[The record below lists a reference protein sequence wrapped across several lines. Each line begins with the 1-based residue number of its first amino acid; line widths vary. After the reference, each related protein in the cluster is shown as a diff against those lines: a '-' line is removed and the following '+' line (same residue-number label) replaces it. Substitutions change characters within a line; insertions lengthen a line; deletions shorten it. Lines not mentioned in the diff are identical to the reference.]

1 MNFGRL
7 TLVIYFTAEIT
18 ASFDIGSLNSL
29 EEIIEFVTGVAD
41 SLNGENLKA
50 AEELVDSFRIN
61 GYRNY
66 GEVFRKYFAEFPR
79 SDVTYQQIAELKS
92 FIERIDDA
100 WTKFGCEEA
109 GADLREF
116 VKLLPEILSQLY
128 GFYVGN
134 DQDVKGFPTQVAT
147 DSRPDDCEIT
157 ENDQLRLRKLHQILI
172 LSELRGLILS
182 LKASENP
189 QEAAARA
196 VFHSQQFL
204 QATRLGFLK
213 KWNHLQR
220 CDPPKDI
227 RGETFSEF
235 QGLFQGIIINELQ
248 TDSIDTTHCHNQCD
262 AVDYSRLVRCYSF
275 DAGNRTITHC
285 HKKPCNGL
293 LSACQWIG
301 FIKACEM
308 YENSSRRFL
317 WSDDVNEDSSYRKCP
332 GRLVTF
338 DYVWQNDVSR
348 CSVCRCICVEQE
360 GNSTAMRTISLI
372 PQLADI
378 HRNMVMTGVRFAQK
392 DRIFHLQ
399 IEQSEL
405 GPFGEIVPGTVEWK
419 ELGDFQYDSTG
430 EGSFSI
436 KKGDEFVKLTEFV
449 DFSFVALDQRTINLD
464 ELFAND
470 GQVLIGVRFIYNGMD
485 DAFELQVKSWP
496 VDIRTGKL
504 ADGNPS
510 DVEWIGS
517 ENAQKRSEN
526 YDGPR
531 STFEIGET
539 DEPLSTN
546 KLNIPLS
553 VPNQKL
559 MIRAT
564 NFEDDLHQHTVPYLD
579 LQPVT
584 YSTAK
589 IPLSGLE
596 IIYRGVEGFGGFL
609 GFRIFGFDFTEDF
622 KWKMSTSEFNKYRP
636 YFHENLLLQD

>member
-7 TLVIYFTAEIT
+7 TLVIYFAAEIT
-18 ASFDIGSLNSL
+18 ASFDIESLNSI
-29 EEIIEFVTGVAD
+29 EEIIEFVAGVAD
-41 SLNGENLKA
+41 SIDGEKLKA
-50 AEELVDSFRIN
+50 AGELVDSFRIN

-66 GEVFRKYFAEFPR
+66 GEVVREYFAEFPH
-79 SDVTYQQIAELKS
+79 SEVTDQQIAELKS
-92 FIERIDDA
+92 FIEKIDDA
-100 WTKFGCEEA
+100 WTKFGSEVA

-128 GFYVGN
+128 SFYVGN
-134 DQDVKGFPTQVAT
+134 GQGVKGFPTQVAT
-147 DSRPDDCEIT
+147 DSRPHECEIT
-157 ENDQLRLRKLHQILI
+157 ENDQLRLKKLHQILI

-182 LKASENP
+182 LKASEDP
-189 QEAAARA
+189 QEVAARA

-204 QATRLGFLK
+204 KATRLGLLY
-213 KWNHLQR
+213 KWNNLLN
-220 CDPPKDI
+220 CDPPNYI

-235 QGLFQGIIINELQ
+235 LGLFQGVIINELQ
-248 TDSIDTTHCHNQCD
+248 TDSIDASQCQGECD
-262 AVDYSRLVRCYSF
+262 AVDYSRLVRCYDF
-275 DAGNRTITHC
+275 NAKNRTITHC
-285 HKKPCNGL
+285 HTKPCNGL
-293 LSACQWIG
+293 LTACDEIG
-301 FIKACEM
+301 AIKTCEM

-317 WSDDVNEDSSYRKCP
+317 WAHHIDEDSSHLECP
-332 GRLVTF
+332 GRVVKF
-338 DYVWQNDVSR
+338 DNAWENDISR
-348 CSVCRCICVEQE
+348 CSVCVCICVEQE

-378 HRNMVMTGVRFAQK
+378 HRNMVMTGVRFAEK
-392 DRIFHLQ
+392 DRMFHLQ
-399 IEQSEL
+399 IEQGEL
-405 GPFGEIVPGTVEWK
+405 GSFGEIVPGTAEWK
-419 ELGDFQYDSTG
+419 ELGDFQYDSAG

-436 KKGDEFVKLTEFV
+436 KKGEKFVKLTEFV

-496 VDIRTGKL
+496 VDIRTGEL
-504 ADGNPS
+504 ANGNPS

-531 STFEIGET
+531 RMFEIGET
-539 DEPLSTN
+539 NEPLKTREWN
-546 KLNIPLS
+546 HPLS
-553 VPNQKL
+553 VPNQRL

-564 NFEDDLHQHTVPYLD
+564 NYEDDLHQHTVPYLD

-596 IIYRGVEGFGGFL
+596 IIHRGVGGFGGFL
-609 GFRIFGFDFTEDF
+609 GFRIIGFDFTEDF

-636 YFHENLLLQD
+636 YFHENLVL